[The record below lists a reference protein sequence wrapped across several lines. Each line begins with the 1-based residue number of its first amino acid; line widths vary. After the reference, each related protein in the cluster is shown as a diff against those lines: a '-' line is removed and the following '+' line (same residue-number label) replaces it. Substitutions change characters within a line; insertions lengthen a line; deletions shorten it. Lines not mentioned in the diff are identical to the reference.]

1 MPILSFLLY
10 VFVTSFTPG
19 PNNIM
24 GMIFGNKYGLKK
36 SIRFCLG
43 VGTGYFFVMLA
54 CCYLNLFLQDLMPNI
69 QFAMT
74 IFGSIYMLFLAYKII
89 TSNKM
94 ETKNDK
100 KQLNHIYFTAIILQF
115 INPKGILSG
124 ITAVTTFILPYYH
137 TNLTLIWFSALIA
150 VFGFAATFSWSLFGS
165 VFKTFLAKYRVPF
178 NIVMALSLVYISI
191 TIFLEQ

>member
-1 MPILSFLLY
+1 VPVFTFLLY

-24 GMIFGNKYGLKK
+24 GMIFGNKYGIKR

-54 CCYLNLFLQDLMPNI
+54 CCYLNLFLQDIMPNI

-74 IFGSIYMLFLAYKII
+74 ILGGMYMLYLAYKILM
-89 TSNKM
+89 SKDS
-94 ETKNDK
+94 KDDDDK
-100 KQLNHIYFTAIILQF
+100 KQDHIYFTAILLQF

-124 ITAVTTFILPYYH
+124 ITVVTTFILPYYH
-137 TNLTLIWFSALIA
+137 SNLSLILFSALIA
-150 VFGFAATFSWSLFGS
+150 MFGFLATFSWSLFGS
-165 VFKTFLAKYRVPF
+165 VFQSFLAKYRKPF

-191 TIFLEQ
+191 SIFLE

>member
-1 MPILSFLLY
+1 MPVFSFLLY

-24 GMIFGNKYGLKK
+24 GMIFGNKYGAKK

-54 CCYLNLFLQDLMPNI
+54 CCYLNLFLQDIMPNI

-74 IFGSIYMLFLAYKII
+74 ILGGIYMLYLAYKII
-89 TSNKM
+89 MSKSAS
-94 ETKNDK
+94 EEKEK
-100 KQLNHIYFTAIILQF
+100 KQEHIYSTAILLQF

-124 ITAVTTFILPYYH
+124 ITVVTTFILPYYH
-137 TNLTLIWFSALIA
+137 TNLALILFSALIA
-150 VFGFAATFSWSLFGS
+150 LFGFLATFSWSLFGS
-165 VFKTFLAKYRVPF
+165 VFQSFLAKYHKPF

-191 TIFLEQ
+191 SIFME